1 MKEQKLL
8 KLTGYYLKDRAKI
21 IALVL
26 LLVLTQLAVCAVF
39 WELSEALLYADV
51 ISAFLFLC
59 IGAVD
64 YLGYIKKRKQ
74 LYEVLLNLDTHLSA
88 LPEKSS
94 TLEEEYQELLKYLDD
109 KRFLI
114 LSETRQHTT
123 ELNDYY
129 TIWVHQ
135 IKTPIA
141 AMRLILQGE
150 EGSQSRLILE
160 QELFRVEQYAE
171 MALHY
176 IRLGSMSSDLLL
188 EECDLGIIVKQALKK
203 YAINF
208 SSKKLSLALEE
219 FSVIV
224 VTDDKWLTFI
234 IEQALS
240 NSIKYTREGGIRIYL
255 SRTEKCIEK
264 QDNLMLVIEDTGI
277 GISQEDLP
285 RIFEKGFTGY
295 NGHMDKKST
304 GIGLYLCKQIADK
317 LGYKIEVISDVGK
330 GTKFI
335 ICI

>member
-1 MKEQKLL
+1 MKEQKILQ
-8 KLTGYYLKDRAKI
+8 LTGYYLKDRAKI

-26 LLVLTQLAVCAVF
+26 LLIFTQLAVCVVF
-39 WELSEALLYADV
+39 REVSGALLYAD
-51 ISAFLFLC
+51 IIFIFLFLC
-59 IGAVD
+59 IGTVD

-94 TLEEEYQELLKYLDD
+94 TLEEAYQELLKFLDD

-114 LSETRQHTT
+114 LSETRQNTT

-150 EGSQSRLILE
+150 EGTQSRLILE

-171 MALHY
+171 MALHF

-219 FSVIV
+219 FSVKV

-255 SRTEKCIEK
+255 SRTEKCVEK
-264 QDNLMLVIEDTGI
+264 QDSLMLVIEDTGI

-295 NGHMDKKST
+295 NGRMDKKST

-317 LGYKIEVISDVGK
+317 LGYRIEVVSAVGK

>member
-26 LLVLTQLAVCAVF
+26 LLILTQLAVCAVF
-39 WELSEALLYADV
+39 RELSEALLYADV

>member
-1 MKEQKLL
+1 MKEQKILQ
-8 KLTGYYLKDRAKI
+8 LTGYYLKDRAKI
-21 IALVL
+21 IALVFL
-26 LLVLTQLAVCAVF
+26 LILTQLAVCAVF
-39 WELSEALLYADV
+39 RELSGALLYADA
-51 ISAFLFLC
+51 ISLFLFLC
-59 IGAVD
+59 VGLVD
-64 YLGYIKKRKQ
+64 YSGSIKKRKQ
-74 LYEVLLNLDTHLSA
+74 LYEVLLNLDTHLA
-88 LPEKSS
+88 ELPEKSS
-94 TLEEEYQELLKYLDD
+94 ILEEEYQKLLKHLDD
-109 KRFLI
+109 KRFQI

-141 AMRLILQGE
+141 AMRLLLQGE
-150 EGSQSRLILE
+150 EASQNRMILE
-160 QELFRVEQYAE
+160 QELFRIEQYAE
-171 MALHY
+171 MALHF

-188 EECDLGIIVKQALKK
+188 EECDLGVIVKQALKK

-208 SSKKLSLALEE
+208 SCKKLSLGLEE
-219 FSVIV
+219 FSTMV

-255 SRTEKCIEK
+255 QRAEKEMEK
-264 QDNLMLVIEDTGI
+264 QECLMLVIEDTGI
-277 GISQEDLP
+277 GINQEDLP

-295 NGHMDKKST
+295 NGRMDKKST

-317 LGYKIEVISDVGK
+317 LGYSIEVTSTVGE
-330 GTKFI
+330 GTKFT